1 MSLSVRFSR
10 NGGRFRENRTLR
22 TGKRTFFTKLG
33 IISRKPYVD
42 VAGTAG
48 MQCHRSITAPK
59 SGVGV
64 YLTIVALAREVCVL
78 THDTAS
84 VIDSVYFTP
93 CRVSFGVSWRL
104 SETERNETTRSIHYA
119 TTIKLEARPVPSSAR
134 ALLVVCA
141 LPTRFRPPSTPAAK
155 SPLRD
160 LADARDHPGPASH
173 QRPVHHRLRRQHQD
187 GRRQG
192 RAEEPGQAH
201 HRAR

>member
-1 MSLSVRFSR
+1 M
-10 NGGRFRENRTLR
+10 R

-64 YLTIVALAREVCVL
+64 YLIIVALAREVCVL

-104 SETERNETTRSIHYA
+104 SETERNETTRSIHY
-119 TTIKLEARPVPSSAR
+119 
-134 ALLVVCA
+134 
-141 LPTRFRPPSTPAAK
+141 
-155 SPLRD
+155 
-160 LADARDHPGPASH
+160 GY
-173 QRPVHHRLRRQHQD
+173 HH
-187 GRRQG
+187 
-192 RAEEPGQAH
+192 
-201 HRAR
+201 